1 MKNFL
6 KLNRLLVLF
15 ISVGYLV
22 LAMDIYAEHFNGLSV
37 KSVMWI
43 PVVFGVIAFVLG
55 VLVFVFFNKVSYYLF
70 IILMGLSSIVGILGL
85 YFHNKWRYPMIVE
98 ALLNPKSLD
107 LGALVSFTPILAPS
121 AFLAMAGLGILISFF
136 EPWYKE
142 ESSSSEEQSVG
153 RK

>member
-15 ISVGYLV
+15 TSIGYMV
-22 LAMDIYAEHFNGLSV
+22 LAMDIYAEHFNGLSL

-43 PVVFGVIAFVLG
+43 PIVFGVVASVLG
-55 VLVFVFFNKVSYYLF
+55 ILVFILFNRASYYLY
-70 IILMGLSSIVGILGL
+70 IVLMFLSSIVGLLGL

-98 ALLNPKSLD
+98 ILNNPKSLD
-107 LGALVSFTPILAPS
+107 FSSFVSFTPILAPS
-121 AFLAMAGLGILISFF
+121 AFLAMAGLGLLIVYF

-142 ESSSSEEQSVG
+142 DSNSDGKLGKKTE
-153 RK
+153 

>member
-1 MKNFL
+1 MKDFL

-15 ISVGYLV
+15 ISFGYLI

-43 PVVFGVIAFVLG
+43 PIIFGVVASILG
-55 VLVFVFFNKVSYYLF
+55 ILIFILFNKFAYYLF
-70 IILMGLSSIVGILGL
+70 IVLMLCSSVVGFLGL

-98 ALLNPKSLD
+98 ALFHSGAIDFN
-107 LGALVSFTPILAPS
+107 ALVSFTPIFAPS
-121 AFLAMAGLGILISFF
+121 AFLAMAGLGILICFF

-142 ESSSSEEQSVG
+142 ESG
-153 RK
+153 